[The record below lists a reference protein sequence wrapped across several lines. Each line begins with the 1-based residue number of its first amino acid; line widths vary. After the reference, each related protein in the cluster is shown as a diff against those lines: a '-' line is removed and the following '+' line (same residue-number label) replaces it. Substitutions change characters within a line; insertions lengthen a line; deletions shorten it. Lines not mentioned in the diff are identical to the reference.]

1 MHKRQPLL
9 EATHL
14 WRIELDLKQL
24 SNSAWFYTSY
34 GFSTQINA
42 EHVAILK
49 GEMLK
54 RYGGPQ
60 ILRQTQSFL

>member
-1 MHKRQPLL
+1 VHKRQPLL
-9 EATHL
+9 EATRL

-24 SNSAWFYTSY
+24 SNSALFYTSY

-49 GEMLK
+49 GEVLK
-54 RYGGPQ
+54 RYGRPADFKAN
-60 ILRQTQSFL
+60 ILFL